1 MKNIFAEIFDRDIT
15 RDQSK
20 DTGMAMVLLLLLL
33 SAGLKRH
40 GFMTAAIIALLID
53 MTVPRFYRPIAVVWL
68 GLSHLLGIVVSKVL
82 LTLVFCV
89 IVVPIGMVRRVLG
102 YDSLQLKKFKS
113 GEDSVMTVR
122 DHTFTGKDIEKPY

>member
-1 MKNIFAEIFDRDIT
+1 MFAEIFKRDIT
-15 RDQSK
+15 KDQSK
-20 DTGMAMVLLLLLL
+20 DTGMAMVLLLLLF

-40 GFMTAAIIALLID
+40 SLMTAAIIALIID
-53 MTVPRFYRPIAVVWL
+53 MTVPRFYRPVAVVWL

-89 IVVPIGMVRRVLG
+89 IVTPIGMVRRILG

-122 DHTFTGKDIEKPY
+122 DHTFSGKDIEKPY